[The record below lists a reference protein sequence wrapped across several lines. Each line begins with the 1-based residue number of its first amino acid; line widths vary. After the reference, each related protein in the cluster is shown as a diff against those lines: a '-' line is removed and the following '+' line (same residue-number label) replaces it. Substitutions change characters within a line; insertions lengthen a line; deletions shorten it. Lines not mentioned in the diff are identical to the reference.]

1 MRGGERRVSGEW
13 RRRRGEERRG
23 EEEEEERR
31 RRRPEAKPLWR
42 STGDQGGAGGLPHLS
57 RAGN

>member
-1 MRGGERRVSGEW
+1 MSGEG
-13 RRRRGEERRG
+13 GEERRG